1 MKNLLFVLL
10 ICLGVQHLH
19 AQDPDLY
26 RTWYLYELL
35 ASDANEH
42 FIIDDF
48 DPAISPNLS
57 ISNTLE
63 FNGTGACNTFMGTF
77 DYDGTFLISTGT
89 TATSDPC
96 GSNLFD
102 EFELDYFYFFDLA
115 FFHQI
120 TEESD
125 GFELRL
131 SNGIFGFAIFKDY
144 ALSVNENSLNSTT
157 LFPNPVSETLFILS
171 EGTPIQSITIYSISG
186 KRILSETS
194 TTNQIDVSGLK
205 AGLYFA
211 EITTS
216 EGQRVQ
222 KFIKD

>member
-1 MKNLLFVLL
+1 M
-10 ICLGVQHLH
+10 H
-19 AQDPDLY
+19 AQDPDPDLF

-42 FIIDDF
+42 FILDNF

-63 FNGTGACNTFMGTF
+63 FNGAGACNVFMGTF

-102 EFELDYFYFFDLA
+102 EFELDYFHFFDLA

-131 SNGIFGFAIFKDY
+131 SNSIFGFAIFKDY
-144 ALSVNENSLNSTT
+144 ALSVNENSLISIT
-157 LFPNPVSETLFILS
+157 LFPNPVSETLFITA
-171 EGTPIQSITIYSISG
+171 EGTQIENISIYSISG
-186 KRILSETS
+186 QRVISEIAS
-194 TTNQIDVSGLK
+194 TNQLDVSGLK

-211 EITTS
+211 EIATS
-216 EGQRVQ
+216 EGQRMQ
-222 KFIKD
+222 KFVKK